1 METAMDR
8 ERSNGLRYMAEMG
21 SAALLYVGVV
31 FARKHL
37 LHDVEGDVPRMLV
50 MASPVIPIWLM
61 FWTILRHYQRI
72 DEYMRLQLLQIVA
85 LCAGIAAAIYCSYPF
100 VADAFR
106 LPPLDISWAWPI
118 MALCWLVATFLA
130 QFRNRRTLSCTTS

>member
-8 ERSNGLRYMAEMG
+8 EKSAGLRYVAELG
-21 SAALLYVGVV
+21 SASLLYIGVV
-31 FARKHL
+31 YARKHL
-37 LHDVEGDVPRMLV
+37 LHAPDGTVWNVLV
-50 MASPVIPIWLM
+50 MLSPLVPIWLM

-72 DEYMRLQLLQIVA
+72 DEYLKLQLLQIVA
-85 LCAGIAAAIYCSYPF
+85 LCAGIAAAIYTSYPF
-100 VADAFR
+100 AADAFR

-130 QFRNRRTLSCTTS
+130 RMRSPACPA